1 MARGTQRRLHGE
13 SAFERTRQSS
23 KSPAMSSGSFGA
35 ASSGWCLRE
44 RSGTSSEAKR
54 VVAIEPLWIDLFDG
68 VQDEPGEVVVG

>member
-1 MARGTQRRLHGE
+1 MARDAQRRLHRE
-13 SAFERTRQSS
+13 SPFERTGQFS
-23 KSPAMSSGSFGA
+23 KSPAMSGSLGA